1 MTAVLVDRTRAESQP
16 SKLLLRPEEAAAVLS
31 ISRTALFGLLSTK
44 EIFSVKIRGAR
55 RIPMAALEEYVQRL
69 RAL

>member
-1 MTAVLVDRTRAESQP
+1 MRGESQP
-16 SKLLLRPEEAAAVLS
+16 PKLLLRPEEAAAVLS
-31 ISRTALFGLLSTK
+31 ISRTALFGLLRSK